1 VNDELVW
8 EALKIASLDQ
18 FVRDLPGGID
28 SMVGERGSKLS
39 GGQRQR
45 LGIARAMITKPSLLV
60 LDEATSALD
69 SQIENEISESL
80 SVLKGSTTIIIVA
93 HRLSTVKDADK
104 VVYLESGMKIAE
116 GTFSEVRLKVANFDS
131 QAKLNGF

>member
-1 VNDELVW
+1 
-8 EALKIASLDQ
+8 
-18 FVRDLPGGID
+18 
-28 SMVGERGSKLS
+28 
-39 GGQRQR
+39 
-45 LGIARAMITKPSLLV
+45 MITKPSLLV

-93 HRLSTVKDADK
+93 HRLSTVKNADK
-104 VVYLESGMKIAE
+104 VVYLESGKKIAE
-116 GTFSEVRLKVANFDS
+116 GTFSEVRSKVTNFDS